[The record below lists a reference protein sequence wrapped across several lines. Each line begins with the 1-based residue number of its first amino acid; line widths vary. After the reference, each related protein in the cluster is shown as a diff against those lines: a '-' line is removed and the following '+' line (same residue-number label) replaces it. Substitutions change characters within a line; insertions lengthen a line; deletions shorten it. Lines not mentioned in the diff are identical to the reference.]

1 MSSADLVLTMVTR
14 PPGSPGVSPVL
25 HTRLSLRLGW
35 DPELEHGADWSVSH
49 IMFLSDNIYY

>member
-14 PPGSPGVSPVL
+14 APSPGVSPVL

-49 IMFLSDNIYY
+49 IMFLSDKMY